1 MPPAERE
8 SFLAWFLPYD
18 TPRQYVD
25 LFSDFRQNG
34 YRLLID
40 VVYDLQAAYK
50 NAERKES
57 RLHHADDS
65 QTLRDF
71 MNLYEKNDDRTG
83 YQQLLADICRRK
95 IHFGIG
101 EERALKCA
109 VALGNRQF
117 AFDVLLDVMPQY
129 AVKGRKR
136 R

>member
-1 MPPAERE
+1 M
-8 SFLAWFLPYD
+8 LLPYD
-18 TPRQYVD
+18 TPRQYVN

-40 VVYDLQAAYK
+40 VIYDLQAAYK
-50 NAERKES
+50 NAEKKES

-65 QTLRDF
+65 KTLRGF

-83 YQQLLADICRRK
+83 YQQLLADACRRE
-95 IHFGIG
+95 IHFDIG

-117 AFDVLLDVMPQY
+117 AFDVLLDVMPEY
-129 AVKGRKR
+129 AAKGRKR